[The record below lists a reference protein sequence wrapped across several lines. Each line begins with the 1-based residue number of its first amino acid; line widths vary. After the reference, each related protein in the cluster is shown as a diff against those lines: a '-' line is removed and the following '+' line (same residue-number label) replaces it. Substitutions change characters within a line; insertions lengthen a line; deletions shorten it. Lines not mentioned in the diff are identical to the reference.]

1 MVELSMLLSAKLQ
14 QDLCVLLSSDLCPSG
29 SLNRLGGP
37 KQVIL
42 AASGDGWV
50 EQYPLGVCP
59 SFANYPGSN
68 CLLFICDF
76 NSISIFCYEVCSVS
90 TKV

>member
-1 MVELSMLLSAKLQ
+1 MVELSLLLSAKLQ

-42 AASGDGWV
+42 AASRDGWV
-50 EQYPLGVCP
+50 EQSPLGVCP
-59 SFANYPGSN
+59 PFANYLGSN
-68 CLLFICDF
+68 CLLFVCDLILYLYF
-76 NSISIFCYEVCSVS
+76 VHEVCLVS
-90 TKV
+90 IDV